1 MVRHPNGKPNLTGSQ
16 PGDEDAVLNMI
27 DEGGPVHAA
36 REEQGGDF
44 NFRRENGFGEE
55 ELRNITYQ

>member
-1 MVRHPNGKPNLTGSQ
+1 MVWHPNGKPNLTGSQ
-16 PGDEDAVLNMI
+16 PGDEEAVLNMI

-36 REEQGGDF
+36 REHQDADF
-44 NFRRENGFGEE
+44 NLRGESGFGEE